1 MNGSPC
7 KKPMNK
13 DIKQMAQELEDEEA
27 QKVLSNDNIKIECH
41 FSINPLNQ
49 ALRKLTVNDVE

>member
-27 QKVLSNDNIKIECH
+27 QKVLNDDNIKRI
-41 FSINPLNQ
+41 LKKKGVT
-49 ALRKLTVNDVE
+49 L